1 MKAIASRKTNRTR
14 GQAVVE
20 FALVLPILLIL
31 LYGIIEVARL
41 IFIYTSVTNASRQ
54 AARYGA
60 TAGEGNGAP
69 RYLDCQGIRDV
80 ADQSA
85 LIVNFDEVNITYD
98 HGTDATGNQVP
109 ITGVDPSPDTNACPL
124 TDYNIRNGDR
134 IIVEVSASYRPVV
147 PIIPIDPIEIVS
159 SSARTFLVSVPIVG
173 SAVPTGFAPET
184 STPSKTA
191 SPTSVITPTFTLTLP
206 PVATQ
211 GTILPAQTRP
221 PALTFT
227 PGIPTETPL
236 PTFPATITPTAINCT
251 GLTGVTHGP
260 LGVNENYMEMSITNN
275 TGHTLGTAQVYVE
288 WNHDTG
294 HKSDQDSTLHLIQA
308 SLANTF
314 WRGNLN
320 APSAY
325 LQGFNP
331 PIPQG
336 DSKIRLTFQQPY
348 NNMDGTERILITITT
363 PGCVNYPIDSRN

>member
-1 MKAIASRKTNRTR
+1 
-14 GQAVVE
+14 
-20 FALVLPILLIL
+20 
-31 LYGIIEVARL
+31 VARL

-54 AARYGA
+54 AARYGS
-60 TAGEGNGAP
+60 TAGAGDGVP

-85 LIVNFDEVNITYD
+85 LIVTFDEINITYD
-98 HGTDATGNQVP
+98 RGTDAEGNQIP
-109 ITGVDPSPDTNACPL
+109 ISGVNPSPDTNTCPL

-147 PIIPIDPIEIVS
+147 PVIPIDPIEIVS

-173 SAVPTGFAPET
+173 SAVPTGFAAET
-184 STPSKTA
+184 STPSRTA
-191 SPTSVITPTFTLTLP
+191 SPTSAFTPTFTLTLP
-206 PVATQ
+206 SVATQ
-211 GTILPAQTRP
+211 ATIIVPPQTRLP
-221 PALTFT
+221 TLTFT
-227 PGIPTETPL
+227 PSTPSQTPL
-236 PTFPATITPTAINCT
+236 PTFTATITPTAINCT
-251 GLTGVTHGP
+251 GLTGVSHGP

-294 HKSDQDSTLHLIQA
+294 HQSDQDSTLHLIQA
-308 SLANTF
+308 SLANTS
-314 WRGNLN
+314 WQGNLYP
-320 APSAY
+320 PSTY
-325 LQGFNP
+325 IQGFNP

-336 DSKIRLTFQQPY
+336 DSKIRFTFQQPY